1 MHWASNRLTS
11 LHQLVEGNL
20 SFLWILPKIKDDN
33 LHSEILDK
41 LVTVLERG
49 DFDKTHLSEILKEFS
64 TKNNLKFSTFMKSL
78 RKILS
83 GLKEGPG
90 VAEMMEILG
99 RRNTLQRIRMK
110 NKDDE
115 QIAKEESV
123 KK

>member
-1 MHWASNRLTS
+1 M
-11 LHQLVEGNL
+11 VEGNL

-33 LHSEILDK
+33 LHSDVLEK
-41 LVTVLERG
+41 LVTVLEKG

-64 TKNNLKFSTFMKSL
+64 AKNNLKFSTFMKSL

-83 GLKEGPG
+83 GLKDGPG

-99 RRNTLQRIRMK
+99 RKVTLQRLRIK

-115 QIAKEESV
+115 LR
-123 KK
+123 KKG